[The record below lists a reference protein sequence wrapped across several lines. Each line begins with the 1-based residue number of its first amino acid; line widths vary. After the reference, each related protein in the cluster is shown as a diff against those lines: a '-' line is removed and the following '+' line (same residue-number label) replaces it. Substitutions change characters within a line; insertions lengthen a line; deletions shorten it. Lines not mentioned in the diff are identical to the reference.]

1 MDTSREQ
8 LNGGDRQSLNRKSGM
23 GQRRHLKKDPQQKAK
38 DRLWESIIKET
49 ENEDDESSDD
59 DEHQI

>member
-1 MDTSREQ
+1 
-8 LNGGDRQSLNRKSGM
+8 M